1 VQDLQDMHN
10 HFREQIDDGLG
21 ELAKNQ
27 GKNGMPAAPAG
38 SATPKANPDG
48 QVKPDPTAQ
57 ADLQQQQQQAD
68 AAEKEVQVAAN
79 DGISN
84 D

>member
-1 VQDLQDMHN
+1 MHN

-38 SATPKANPDG
+38 STTPKANPDG
-48 QVKPDPTAQ
+48 QAKPDPSAQ
-57 ADLQQQQQQAD
+57 ADLQQQQKEAD
-68 AAEKEVQVAAN
+68 QTEKEVQVAAN